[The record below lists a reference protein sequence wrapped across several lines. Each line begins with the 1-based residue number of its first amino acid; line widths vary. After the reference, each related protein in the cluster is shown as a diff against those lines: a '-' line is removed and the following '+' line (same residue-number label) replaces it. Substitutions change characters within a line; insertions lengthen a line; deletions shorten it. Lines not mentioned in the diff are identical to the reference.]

1 MSTDLS
7 RLALTDTAAGT
18 TLTGDS
24 WSFEQS
30 VRLGSGEKC
39 WTFVSAELL
48 RWGVKTRSG
57 FSVEGDPQ
65 VVAGRR
71 FWVLAQVGPFRI
83 REPVQVMAVVDEPRR
98 AGFAYGTLAGHPV
111 RGEETFLA
119 ERRTDDSV
127 WLTVRSQTHPAAGL
141 WRLAYPAALV
151 AQRVYRRRYLAALL
165 VEG

>member
-1 MSTDLS
+1 MPTDLS
-7 RLALTDTAAGT
+7 RRALTDTAAGT

-24 WSFEQS
+24 RSYGRT
-30 VRLGSGEKC
+30 VRLGSGEDC
-39 WTFVSAELL
+39 WTFVRTELL

-57 FSVEGDPQ
+57 FSIEGDPQ

-71 FWVLAQVGPFRI
+71 YWILARVGPFRI
-83 REPVQVMAVVDEPRR
+83 REPVQVLAVVDEPSR

-127 WLTVRSQTHPAAGL
+127 WLTVRSQTHPALGL
-141 WRLAYPAALV
+141 WRLAYPAALL
-151 AQRVYRRRYLAALL
+151 AQRVYRRRYLGALL
-165 VEG
+165 VQG